1 MVKINKILRK
11 KKLII
16 FLLIVTVVGFFMYR
30 YLTSKSNIKTQK
42 STISFVK
49 VSKGNIVSGISA
61 SGKIE
66 TANYLAVTTSVNG
79 IVKKVYVKEGDKV
92 TAGQEIM
99 EVTLDSEG
107 EKSRTSAYASYLKA
121 KNSLDSAKNSLY
133 SLDTA
138 LIQKEEAFKTEK
150 EENSY
155 QSDDERVSYKIA
167 ENEYLKAKADY
178 AAKKA
183 EITQLEISL
192 SAAWSDYQTQSP
204 VVIAPSDGIVSNIVA
219 VEGIAIE
226 NSVTSDRSVFT
237 VASIKKEGT
246 PIASLNITEMDINKI
261 KVGQKVY
268 LSLNSVSDKNFNG
281 KIAGI
286 DKIGT
291 IQSGVS
297 NYPVTV
303 KFDESSDLV
312 LPNMSVE
319 GEIVV
324 EEKNDVLLIPSGAIS
339 ANRGK
344 KRVTVVSGGETK
356 EVTIEIGI
364 SDGSFTEVLSGL
376 KEGDIVQISSLP
388 KTGFSTGTENRNA
401 GFGIIGGPG
410 MR

>member
-1 MVKINKILRK
+1 MVKIKKILIK

-16 FLLIVTVVGFFMYR
+16 FLLIIAVAGFFGYR
-30 YLTSKSNIKTQK
+30 YFTSKSNIKTQK
-42 STISFVK
+42 PSISFVK
-49 VSKGNIVSGISA
+49 VSKGSIVSGILA

-155 QSDDERVSYKIA
+155 QSNDERVSYKIA
-167 ENEYLKAKADY
+167 ENDYLKAKADY
-178 AAKKA
+178 ATKKA

-204 VVIAPSDGIVSNIVA
+204 VVIAPSDGVVSNIVA

-268 LSLNSVSDKNFNG
+268 LSLNSVAEKTFIGSVV
-281 KIAGI
+281 GI
-286 DKIGT
+286 DKTGT
-291 IQSGVS
+291 IESGVS

-319 GEIVV
+319 GKVVV
-324 EEKNDVLLIPSGAIS
+324 EEKSDVLLIPSGAIKTVK
-339 ANRGK
+339 GK
-344 KRVTVVSGGETK
+344 KIVTVVSKNETK
-356 EVTIEIGI
+356 EIIIEAGI
-364 SDGSFTEVLSGL
+364 SDGSNTEVISGL
-376 KEGDIVQISSLP
+376 SESEVVQISSLP
-388 KTGFSTGTENRNA
+388 TTGFSTGTENRNS

-410 MR
+410 MH